1 MKSHLNEMFLEMIIN
16 NILTEKERLFYKKV
30 LNTENNI
37 AGQAST
43 SEQFI
48 ERLQESCLYE
58 RVAKEYQL
66 TVPKVL
72 EVLKSI
78 EEKIDQ
84 SIEEMKSET
93 SLIDCTSLVQSA
105 NSQGGKKLKLFYTEG
120 I

>member
-1 MKSHLNEMFLEMIIN
+1 MKSHLDEMFLEMIIN
-16 NILTEKERLFYKKV
+16 SILTEKERLFYKKV

-37 AGQAST
+37 ANQVST
-43 SEQFI
+43 SAQFI
-48 ERLQESCLYE
+48 EHLQESCLYE
-58 RVAKEYQL
+58 RVAREYQL

-84 SIEEMKSET
+84 SIEELKGET
-93 SLIDCTSLVQSA
+93 SLIDCTSIIQNGTSTD
-105 NSQGGKKLKLFYTEG
+105 SGKLKLFFTEG